1 MRKSPFP
8 THSHHFHITPLPSPI
23 DSLSSSHILPSLSEI
38 ERRQLRLSQLPLLAS
53 CCNGARRDT
62 TFGGTHRGYAG
73 GRTSRRDSEGRWESS
88 SEGTVEEEEGWE
100 REGVKWVAR
109 GFGRDT
115 GIFMLR
121 RRPGLPAGLAWAV
134 IAPG

>member
-1 MRKSPFP
+1 M
-8 THSHHFHITPLPSPI
+8 
-23 DSLSSSHILPSLSEI
+23 
-38 ERRQLRLSQLPLLAS
+38 
-53 CCNGARRDT
+53 
-62 TFGGTHRGYAG
+62 
-73 GRTSRRDSEGRWESS
+73 SRRDSAGRWESS

-115 GIFMLR
+115 EMSMRR
-121 RRPGLPAGLAWAV
+121 RRPGLLVGLAWVV